1 MKLILHLKEDYLL
14 NGKKRRFQSNLMI
27 QIHLFDNSI
36 EFLKLKRI
44 NQMKKG
50 NSSIEILNSTET
62 TFIQNN
68 QIEKNQLFS
77 IEFIHSQIV
86 VFIIFITLKQN
97 IWWNSLNW
105 LFLNNFGQKEKFSL
119 LNFLMM
125 KKKFIVFFENLNTGN
140 GNLINPGFLRNPK
153 SRVLKFLVNK
163 KKCFI
168 SKKTIW
174 KTQKYFSF
182 SFFSSPQKTIEKTKI
197 SLFDQNYSEIINSM
211 NFIIFLFQSDK
222 NDENNN
228 LRMNKI
234 NWKQMNLFNL
244 IVLNESCFCWIEFFN
259 WWISSF
265 SSDSF
270 FSNWGIQS
278 NHQVKRRLKF

>member
-1 MKLILHLKEDYLL
+1 MC
-14 NGKKRRFQSNLMI
+14 S
-27 QIHLFDNSI
+27 
-36 EFLKLKRI
+36 
-44 NQMKKG
+44 
-50 NSSIEILNSTET
+50 
-62 TFIQNN
+62 
-68 QIEKNQLFS
+68 
-77 IEFIHSQIV
+77 
-86 VFIIFITLKQN
+86 
-97 IWWNSLNW
+97 
-105 LFLNNFGQKEKFSL
+105 
-119 LNFLMM
+119 
-125 KKKFIVFFENLNTGN
+125 GN

-197 SLFDQNYSEIINSM
+197 SLFDQNYSEIINSL

-222 NDENNN
+222 NDKNNN
-228 LRMNKI
+228 LRMNKL
-234 NWKQMNLFNL
+234 NWKQLILFNL